1 MVVFGVVAKNISVHF
16 GMMQDTVVTTI
27 DTKDTW
33 PVTLLPAVNK
43 NLC

>member
-1 MVVFGVVAKNISVHF
+1 MVVFGVFAKNISVHF

-27 DTKDTW
+27 GTIITV
-33 PVTLLPAVNK
+33 PALVPAVNK